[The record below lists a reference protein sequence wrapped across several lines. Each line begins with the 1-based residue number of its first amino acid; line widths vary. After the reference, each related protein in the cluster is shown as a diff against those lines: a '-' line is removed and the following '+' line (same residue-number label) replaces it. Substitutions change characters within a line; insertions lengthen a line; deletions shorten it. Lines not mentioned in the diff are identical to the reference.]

1 MQVIVQQLRFTN
13 LLIII
18 KSVPSCLCR
27 TRTLEDNAGI
37 LMIAEPHAPPAPKR
51 PSFFQAHQHTN
62 WGVTTQVD
70 PSSASQVGTGPASVS
85 SEEVLSPWLDWSGHK
100 KTWLLARYFCPVKKQ
115 PSCIFFLRRKPTIWT
130 SFLRNKIS
138 TTRGR
143 HFDSRTE
150 ILQAIPRPII
160 IFRMFAH
167 MHSNEVFAEDL
178 VHLLKHRFWPK
189 LEFKNKANTR
199 RSYLE
204 SHKPKLAEDFWCSA
218 CPTFRTIQF

>member
-1 MQVIVQQLRFTN
+1 MQVIVLQLRFTN
-13 LLIII
+13 PLIII

-37 LMIAEPHAPPAPKR
+37 LMIAEPHAPPAPKTAELLSSTPTHKLRSNHSGWSLVGEPGGHRTCVGLIRRSFIAVVRLKR
-51 PSFFQAHQHTN
+51 PQ
-62 WGVTTQVD
+62 
-70 PSSASQVGTGPASVS
+70 
-85 SEEVLSPWLDWSGHK
+85 
-100 KTWLLARYFCPVKKQ
+100 KTWLLARYYCPVKKQ

-130 SFLRNKIS
+130 SFLRNKIT

-189 LEFKNKANTR
+189 LEFKNKANTQ

-204 SHKPKLAEDFWCSA
+204 SHKPKLA
-218 CPTFRTIQF
+218 